1 MTGTKEHYNFFRLET
16 RVFTEA
22 VPDTICDREQAGKVS
37 VDVFLSSVGKGN
49 DNTVLDS
56 LLKLSYMVIPVLQV

>member
-1 MTGTKEHYNFFRLET
+1 M
-16 RVFTEA
+16 FTEA